1 MAEGEAPRP
10 DAHAQVLEALRTKA
24 CMKQDVYDRARD
36 VFAMLKEL
44 CAEMVDELQSELDG
58 HDERVKLGFLDKGA
72 TVCELRLAGDLVIF
86 NMHTNVFRLDQSH
99 ALWRSA
105 YLQED
110 EMRGYFG
117 VVNVYNFLNDSILY
131 NRERD
136 LGYLVAR
143 MFINKDGHF
152 LMQGKRQLNFLFN
165 DLQGTVLDRALLKDA
180 LYAIASY
187 AIEFDLLLP
196 PYDHVNQ
203 VSVSEMKEIHASSQ
217 LSTGKR
223 LGFRFQADVDELG

>member
-1 MAEGEAPRP
+1 MEDGEAARS
-10 DAHAQVLEALRTKA
+10 DAHAQVLHALRTKA
-24 CMKQDVYDRARD
+24 CMKQDVYARTKD
-36 VFAMLKEL
+36 AFAMVKEL
-44 CAEMVDELQSELDG
+44 CAGMVEELEGELDG
-58 HDERVKLGFLDKGA
+58 HDERVKLGFVDKSA

-99 ALWRSA
+99 GLWKSG
-105 YLQED
+105 YLEED
-110 EMRGYFG
+110 ELRGYFG

-131 NRERD
+131 DRERD

-152 LMQGKRQLNFLFN
+152 FMQGKRQLNFLFN
-165 DLQGTVLDRALLKDA
+165 DLPGTLLDRALLKQA

-187 AIEFDLLLP
+187 TIDFDLLIP
-196 PYDHVNQ
+196 PYDHVSQ
-203 VSVSEMKEIHASSQ
+203 VSVSEMKEIRASSQ

-223 LGFRFQADVDELG
+223 LGFRFQADVDDMG